1 MTPPATLCGLHDIV
15 PDRGADARFRT
26 DDGETIF
33 DTVDEARDNHEELVA
48 LLAEYGIVRDGE

>member
-1 MTPPATLCGLHDIV
+1 M